1 MGYVEQKNHLFPCK
15 IVKVQS
21 VENWKEMLKIDVKDA
36 IFFFFFRRR
45 VKGRRISVRKGTELE
60 L

>member
-36 IFFFFFRRR
+36 IFFFFQEEG
-45 VKGRRISVRKGTELE
+45 KGEENISKKRN
-60 L
+60 

>member
-36 IFFFFFRRR
+36 IFFFFFQEEG
-45 VKGRRISVRKGTELE
+45 KGEENISKKRN
-60 L
+60 